1 MRWSK
6 CSQYYHMHRHG
17 TIEAGNTLCN
27 PVIISFIGMN
37 AAAFSEEGFQ
47 DSLEPEIKKKL
58 EI

>member
-1 MRWSK
+1 
-6 CSQYYHMHRHG
+6 MHGHG
-17 TIEAGNTLCN
+17 TVEAGNTLCN